1 MSFIKREIRYF
12 NVVIV
17 QQQQSKPR
25 KGLMYLQSCCFAY
38 LNLLLFCRWLV
49 AVSPESLLK
58 IPLMPIVSAVAIGSQ
73 VFRSVSSYFNF
84 AIRLDFRIAI
94 QTHI

>member
-12 NVVIV
+12 NVVVV
-17 QQQQSKPR
+17 QQRQSKPR
-25 KGLMYLQSCCFAY
+25 KSVMYLQSCCFAY

-58 IPLMPIVSAVAIGSQ
+58 TPLGLVSAVAVGSQ
-73 VFRSVSSYFNF
+73 VFRSVSCYFQF
-84 AIRLDFRIAI
+84 CYSFRH
-94 QTHI
+94 TYLT

>member
-58 IPLMPIVSAVAIGSQ
+58 TPLCLVSAVAIGSQ

>member
-17 QQQQSKPR
+17 QQQQSKRR

-58 IPLMPIVSAVAIGSQ
+58 TPLCLVSAVAIGSQ

>member
-17 QQQQSKPR
+17 KQQQSKPR

-58 IPLMPIVSAVAIGSQ
+58 TPLCLVSAVAIGSQ

>member
-38 LNLLLFCRWLV
+38 LNLLPFCRWLV

-58 IPLMPIVSAVAIGSQ
+58 TPLCLVSAVAIGSQ

>member
-17 QQQQSKPR
+17 QQQQSKSR

-58 IPLMPIVSAVAIGSQ
+58 TPLCLVSAVAIGSQ

>member
-12 NVVIV
+12 KVVIV

-58 IPLMPIVSAVAIGSQ
+58 TPLCLVSAVAIGSQ

>member
-25 KGLMYLQSCCFAY
+25 KGLIYLQSCCFAY
-38 LNLLLFCRWLV
+38 LNPLPFCRWLV

-58 IPLMPIVSAVAIGSQ
+58 TPLCLVSAVAIGSQ

-84 AIRLDFRIAI
+84 VIRLDFRIAI

>member
-58 IPLMPIVSAVAIGSQ
+58 TPLCLVSAVAIGSQ

-84 AIRLDFRIAI
+84 VIRLDFRVAI